1 MYIFHVEPMKGRE
14 HVMLAFAGK
23 DNPIELH
30 FMEDG
35 RDFDCSAA
43 SSIRVKIGETVID
56 SEIDEDAFDRTEDN
70 IGHVDLLISNYP
82 DITPKAYNMACEVEF
97 PEGEDPGKTIYF
109 GTLRLI
115 VQKPA
120 M

>member
-1 MYIFHVEPMKGRE
+1 MSIFHVEPMKGRE

-70 IGHVDLLISNYP
+70 IDTLICLSATIPTLLLRRTTWHV
-82 DITPKAYNMACEVEF
+82 EVEF